1 MTKLQLEKYLRKLI
15 KHAKV
20 LYTEGQKFDGE
31 VTLISYFSEG
41 LNSRFAIHIYR
52 GVRFIAETLNL
63 PLGVN
68 EDYSDEA
75 RYIWVEFEGCK
86 FFGLESKE

>member
-1 MTKLQLEKYLRKLI
+1 MTKLQVEKYLRKLI

-20 LYTEGQKFDGE
+20 LYIEGNKFDGE
-31 VTLISYFSEG
+31 VRIISYFSEG
-41 LNSRFAIHIYR
+41 LDNRFAIHIYR

-68 EDYSDEA
+68 ENFSDEN
-75 RYIWVEFEGCK
+75 RCIWVEFEGCR
-86 FFGLESKE
+86 FFGLEGKE